1 MISTGRT
8 SCKFQKDFVVANKYL
23 LQRKLLGAILL
34 ACIKFV
40 RVILGPSTLPRTMGR
55 STEMDMTPG
64 RDKITAATSSASLYD
79 NVNNTATPGKT
90 PKAGDLAKKDKQN
103 ETCQTTPKTAN
114 IGIGTVTVGSQ
125 ASVDLSN
132 MHPPRCVQN

>member
-1 MISTGRT
+1 
-8 SCKFQKDFVVANKYL
+8 
-23 LQRKLLGAILL
+23 
-34 ACIKFV
+34 
-40 RVILGPSTLPRTMGR
+40 MGR

-79 NVNNTATPGKT
+79 NVNNTSATPGKT
-90 PKAGDLAKKDKQN
+90 PKAGDSAKQKDKQN

-125 ASVDLSN
+125 ASVGLICILFTEN
-132 MHPPRCVQN
+132 YQKYYNYAN

>member
-1 MISTGRT
+1 
-8 SCKFQKDFVVANKYL
+8 
-23 LQRKLLGAILL
+23 
-34 ACIKFV
+34 
-40 RVILGPSTLPRTMGR
+40 MGR

-79 NVNNTATPGKT
+79 NVNNTSATPGKT
-90 PKAGDLAKKDKQN
+90 PKIGDLAKKEKQN

-125 ASVDLSN
+125 ASISFRDTF
-132 MHPPRCVQN
+132 PPHVQNFANLKFIKELTVFFYF

>member
-1 MISTGRT
+1 
-8 SCKFQKDFVVANKYL
+8 
-23 LQRKLLGAILL
+23 
-34 ACIKFV
+34 
-40 RVILGPSTLPRTMGR
+40 MGR

-79 NVNNTATPGKT
+79 NVNNTSATPGKI
-90 PKAGDLAKKDKQN
+90 PKIGDLAKKEKQN

-125 ASVDLSN
+125 ASIGLSN
-132 MHPPRCVQN
+132 MHSSHYIQNYRANLKFIKESTVIFLFLNNIISIIYSIK